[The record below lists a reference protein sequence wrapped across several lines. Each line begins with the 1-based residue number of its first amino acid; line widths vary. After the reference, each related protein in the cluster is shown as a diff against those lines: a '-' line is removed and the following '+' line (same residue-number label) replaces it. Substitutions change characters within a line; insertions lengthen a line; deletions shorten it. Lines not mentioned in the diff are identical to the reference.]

1 MARNKEATKRGFG
14 YDPNSGGLGIYV
26 DGVLVEE
33 YSAADRPCYFVNQAT
48 GNDDNS
54 GESWSRAKLTYQAG
68 VDLALTVANT
78 YKDVTIFVGPGEYD
92 EQITIGC
99 SSQSTCQASSGDTW
113 IGYKLGRLRI
123 IHLGKA
129 VVIKNSTLASSHTL
143 NVLRM
148 KTEIYGGTFRNYVSS
163 GDFSAIHF
171 ERINT
176 GNYGDV
182 INAKVVGSK
191 IEGRSSAQIGIDVDA
206 AQYVWIEDCWFSGF
220 DTGILIAGNGLG
232 SCVETVVKNCYFR
245 GNTNDILMG
254 ASQFTV
260 IEDCK
265 FIDDTTTKYVSD
277 SDFSTRGGTP
287 TDLVC
292 FGGVCN
298 ETELAKFDA
307 TNLYVC
313 GIATGYTT
321 TAGTTTP
328 LQSKGATS

>member
-1 MARNKEATKRGFG
+1 
-14 YDPNSGGLGIYV
+14 
-26 DGVLVEE
+26 
-33 YSAADRPCYFVNQAT
+33 
-48 GNDDNS
+48 
-54 GESWSRAKLTYQAG
+54 
-68 VDLALTVANT
+68 
-78 YKDVTIFVGPGEYD
+78 
-92 EQITIGC
+92 
-99 SSQSTCQASSGDTW
+99 
-113 IGYKLGRLRI
+113 
-123 IHLGKA
+123 
-129 VVIKNSTLASSHTL
+129 
-143 NVLRM
+143 
-148 KTEIYGGTFRNYVSS
+148 
-163 GDFSAIHF
+163 
-171 ERINT
+171 
-176 GNYGDV
+176 
-182 INAKVVGSK
+182 
-191 IEGRSSAQIGIDVDA
+191 
-206 AQYVWIEDCWFSGF
+206 
-220 DTGILIAGNGLG
+220 
-232 SCVETVVKNCYFR
+232 
-245 GNTNDILMG
+245 MG